1 MKRSKPSPN
10 SIALAGEFAV
20 LSQLALGGY
29 DANLT
34 LGHTKNVDILV
45 SDPSSGH
52 MYRLEVKTT
61 GYRRAGGGAGKRSQ
75 LFGYNYEWLLSQKHE
90 NIVEPSLFYCFV
102 NITGDEGTSF
112 RFFIVPSK
120 VVAAYVKAQHRFWL
134 DQDPKHNDSSMRI
147 FRLVI

>member
-1 MKRSKPSPN
+1 MTKSKPSPN
-10 SIALAGEFAV
+10 SIALAGEFAA

-34 LGHTKNVDILV
+34 LGNTKNVDILV
-45 SDPSSGH
+45 SDPNSDR

-61 GYRRAGGGAGKRSQ
+61 GYRRAGGGAGKRSR
-75 LFGYNYEWLLSQKHE
+75 LFGYNFEWLLSEKHE
-90 NIVEPSLFYCFV
+90 EIDDPSLFYCFV

-120 VVAAYVKAQHRFWL
+120 VVATYAKAQHRFWL
-134 DQDPKHNDSSMRI
+134 DQDRGH
-147 FRLVI
+147 